1 MKIKFLKIFLIFI
14 IFVISILIFINQ
26 KKLNEYKILK
36 VIKAD
41 TYYIDIN
48 KNNIADENELFNLAY
63 IKAFEPYNTKE
74 AIDFCKRNNI
84 DIETYLKNG
93 YVAVDLVK
101 NKLEGKF
108 AKIKF
113 YKNSKIEIFHENINI
128 SEFLLENGLAY
139 IENQKRGQ
147 KYFPYLNLKQTI
159 KNSKE
164 LSTVDFII
172 INLKNGIFHNLNCE
186 FINKIKNAKLELKSE
201 TNYLKPCK
209 ICYNSRKINNEIS
222 SEKIPKSKNIYKKSI
237 NKSFKNIDLYLINP
251 LEYSKPNTNCTN
263 NFCKRLIN
271 EINNSKTSIDIAI
284 YGIGKQ
290 HEILEALKNAK
301 EKGVKIRCVV
311 DYTKNSKNKYE
322 NTDDFIKEFSC
333 ISDKTEK
340 LMHNKFFI
348 FDNKL
353 VLTGSTNISSTG
365 SGGYNSNL
373 ALFIKDLKIAQIYK
387 NEFEQMYNHKFSNE
401 KEKLKKEE
409 IENIKIYFSPQDN
422 ALQNEIIPSIKNAK
436 KSIYVSAF
444 YLTEKNIINE
454 LINAKKRGIEV
465 YIIVDALGAKNFS
478 KLIIELRKNKI
489 PTIVEN
495 WGGKN
500 HEKTMMIDW
509 EKLITGSS
517 NFSKSGLFYN
527 DENIISIK
535 NPDIASFYA
544 DYFLY
549 LFNSIDT
556 KYLSAFPKAEGPD
569 SKNSCFDG
577 IDNDFD
583 GKIDFE
589 DEACNVKKNK
599 K

>member
-1 MKIKFLKIFLIFI
+1 MKMKFLKIFLIFI
-14 IFVISILIFINQ
+14 IFIISTLFFINQ
-26 KKLNEYKILK
+26 KKLDEYKILK
-36 VIKAD
+36 VTKAD
-41 TYYIDIN
+41 TFYIDTN
-48 KNNIADENELFNLAY
+48 KNNIADENELFSLAY
-63 IKAFEPYNTKE
+63 IKAFEPYKTQE
-74 AIDFCKRNNI
+74 AESFCKQNNI
-84 DIETYLKNG
+84 SINTYLKNG
-93 YVAVDLVK
+93 YIAIDLIK
-101 NKLEGKF
+101 NRLEGKF

-113 YKNSKIEIFHENINI
+113 YKNSTIEIYQDNINI
-128 SEFLLENGLAY
+128 TEYLLENGLGY
-139 IENQKRGQ
+139 VKNPKRGQ
-147 KYFPYLNLKQTI
+147 KYFSHLNLEQTI
-159 KNSKE
+159 KNSKK
-164 LSTVDFII
+164 LSVLDFVIV
-172 INLKNGIFHNLNCE
+172 NLKNGVFHNINCE
-186 FINKIKNAKLELKSE
+186 YAKKIKNAKLELKSE
-201 TNYLKPCK
+201 ANYLKPCK
-209 ICYNSRKINNEIS
+209 ICYSSHKQNSEILNL
-222 SEKIPKSKNIYKKSI
+222 KIPKSKHIYKKSI
-237 NKSFKNIDLYLINP
+237 NKTFKNIDLYLINP
-251 LEYSKPNTNCTN
+251 LEYSKPNTTCTN
-263 NFCKRLIN
+263 NFCKRLIH
-271 EINNSKTSIDIAI
+271 EINNSKTGIDIAM
-284 YGIGKQ
+284 YGIGNQ
-290 HEILEALKNAK
+290 QEIIKSLKNAK

-322 NTDDFIKEFSC
+322 NTDDFIKDFSC
-333 ISDKTEK
+333 VTDKSEK

-353 VLTGSTNISSTG
+353 TLTGSTNISSTG
-365 SGGYNSNL
+365 SGGYNSNI
-373 ALFIKDLKIAQIYK
+373 ALFVRDLKIAQIYK
-387 NEFEQMYNHKFSNE
+387 NEFEQMFNHKFSNE

-409 IENIKIYFSPQDN
+409 IENLKIYFSPQDN

-454 LINAKKRGIEV
+454 LINAKRRGVEV

-478 KLIIELRKNKI
+478 KIILELRKNKI

-535 NPDIASFYA
+535 DPDIAIFYA

-549 LFNSIDT
+549 LFNSIDK
-556 KYLSAFPKAEGPD
+556 KYLTAFPKAEGLE

-583 GKIDFE
+583 GKIDID
-589 DEACNVKKNK
+589 DETCKIKK
-599 K
+599 